1 MSKYDQ
7 YKVIGHIS
15 PQAIGAS
22 ATPAVSQV
30 VDTLGFFGGRLV
42 MVMTC
47 GAMGRDTLKCLV
59 QESDDNSSFTTFMTP
74 TDSDIDGQT
83 GVQID
88 QNDDDTDIVF
98 DIPLIGARKR
108 YYKVTYTSGSGGGG
122 KSNIAFTAFLIGK
135 QVGEAQT
142 VPGITVRANSKAYR
156 ATTV

>member
-1 MSKYDQ
+1 MNQHDQ

-30 VDTLGFFGGRLV
+30 IDTQGYFGGRLII
-42 MVMTC
+42 VMTC

-74 TDSDIDGQT
+74 TDDDIDGQA

-108 YYKVTYTSGSGGGG
+108 YYKVVYTSGSGGGG
-122 KSNIAFTAFLIGK
+122 KSNIAFVAFIVGK
-135 QVGEAQT
+135 QLGEEQT
-142 VPGITVRANSKAYR
+142 TAGITVRANSKAYR